1 MTNEKKLYQSI
12 LTKIISYVTI
22 TRSSRLLDHINLASD
37 NSSSFYFLLLKRALY
52 KVDHLES
59 LVGLLI

>member
-37 NSSSFYFLLLKRALY
+37 NSGSFYLLLLKRELY